1 MCSQTRSPRAS
12 GAALLMIA
20 AKLVLRTLPICGVTH
35 HRTPC
40 TPGHAKESVGKLLA
54 ARFSLHPPSGT
65 DGRFFGVDRLG
76 GPALISFRGRAR
88 GWRSWPS
95 RSRWADLDVCRAPRP
110 PCCPAV
116 LDTPLLPPCCCSHRP
131 CSLATCRSSAT
142 SDAPCALTEYASYIP
157 CSQMHASARRSGLT
171 GSRTTGASDC
181 AEMRTTAAPGSV
193 GRRGRSCADALLTL
207 VRLSAPRRY

>member
-1 MCSQTRSPRAS
+1 MLFVRFVAGHAGHSSRKSSVRGPAAEVRHWANLHDLRPPRRMQSRMAS
-12 GAALLMIA
+12 HPLPACALRLA

-40 TPGHAKESVGKLLA
+40 MPAHAKESVGKLLA

-65 DGRFFGVDRLG
+65 DGRFFCVDRLG

-95 RSRWADLDVCRAPRP
+95 RSRWADSDVCRAPRP

-116 LDTPLLPPCCCSHRP
+116 LDPPLLPPCCCSIGH
-131 CSLATCRSSAT
+131 
-142 SDAPCALTEYASYIP
+142 APWPPAARLLRLTHP
-157 CSQMHASARRSGLT
+157 VH
-171 GSRTTGASDC
+171 
-181 AEMRTTAAPGSV
+181 
-193 GRRGRSCADALLTL
+193 
-207 VRLSAPRRY
+207 